1 MTWVLGKPFHQE
13 AYVYSL
19 LISDVCVTYTD
30 AKTGKQ
36 VYDDCLLKVHEIS
49 RENGLI
55 VGFAGRV
62 EHAFNIIDDMRML
75 AANMAL
81 KSTDRK
87 FDVLDFIL
95 KWRKY
100 TTQNKKHQYANDN
113 ENGVHML
120 IAGNHT
126 ENNSTGNKYLPCA
139 VYKIEAPDFRPMSVH
154 PFHWM
159 DIGSGKGMTICKQ
172 IADQL
177 SNDFRFRI
185 LAIDNSPTDMVDFLA
200 PKISAAL
207 EQGNVEA
214 GVSTSLVIGIST
226 VGDTGTAATYRT
238 DSGKSTP
245 MDHLATNFEELNQL
259 LSGGDAKAIY
269 FG

>member
-1 MTWVLGKPFHQE
+1 MTWVLGKPFHQD

-30 AKTGKQ
+30 STTGKKICK
-36 VYDDCLLKVHEIS
+36 DCLLKVHDIS
-49 RENGLI
+49 TENGLI

-62 EHAFNIIDDMRML
+62 EHAFNIIDDMRIL
-75 AANMAL
+75 AASMSL
-81 KSTDRK
+81 KSANRK
-87 FDVLDFIL
+87 FDVLDFIIE
-95 KWRKY
+95 WRKY
-100 TTQNKKHQYANDN
+100 TTQNKKHLYPNDN
-113 ENGVHML
+113 EHGVHML

-126 ENNSTGNKYLPCA
+126 ENNSTGNKYIPCA
-139 VYKIEAPDFRPMSVH
+139 VYKIEAPDYRPMSVH

-159 DIGSGKGMTICKQ
+159 DIGSGKSMTVCKQ

-177 SNDFRFRI
+177 SNDFRFRV

-207 EQGNVEA
+207 EQGKVQP
-214 GVSTSLVIGIST
+214 GVSKQLVIGIST
-226 VGDTGTAATYRT
+226 VGDTGIAATFRT
-238 DSGKSTP
+238 DSGNSSP
-245 MDHLATNFEELNQL
+245 MDKLATTYEELDQM
-259 LSGGDAKAIY
+259 LSGGDAKAVY